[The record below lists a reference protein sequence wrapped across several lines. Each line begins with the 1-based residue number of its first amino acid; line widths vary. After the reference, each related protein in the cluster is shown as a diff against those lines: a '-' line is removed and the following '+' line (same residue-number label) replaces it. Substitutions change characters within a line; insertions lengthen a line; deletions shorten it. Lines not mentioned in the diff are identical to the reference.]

1 MDSNQIWH
9 GPPPGLCG
17 LPRNINTF
25 LGLPPPGGGVII
37 LEKLK
42 NPNFPYMDRGRNPF
56 AAAFAAPFAQIM
68 FFFGKIEYR
77 AERSEA
83 I

>member
-1 MDSNQIWH
+1 MDLPLDSVGYLEILILFW
-9 GPPPGLCG
+9 GCPPQ
-17 LPRNINTF
+17 
-25 LGLPPPGGGVII
+25 GGVII

>member
-1 MDSNQIWH
+1 MD
-9 GPPPGLCG
+9 
-17 LPRNINTF
+17 LPLDSVGYLEILILF
-25 LGLPPPGGGVII
+25 WGCPPPGGGVII

-68 FFFGKIEYR
+68 VFFGKIEYR